1 MPNTL
6 ELDPENSEE
15 FIKMFEEDRENI
27 KRAVKTLKEADIDVK
42 LQFHGKSMTADKS
55 AEQTGFNLE
64 QITKTLVF
72 IGDEPFAVLCPGN
85 KRVNKDKLEKIRDT
99 DVRMAKPDEVRDATG
114 YVVGGVSPFDLD
126 IPVLMEETL
135 LEQNKLKP
143 AAGSR
148 VAGAEITPEDLH
160 NLVDAETLDVVE

>member
-6 ELDPENSEE
+6 ELNPDESEE

-27 KRAVKTLKEADIDVK
+27 KRAVKALKESDIDAQ

-55 AEQTGFNLE
+55 AEQTGFSLE

-85 KRVNKDKLEKIRDT
+85 RRVDENKLENITET
-99 DVRMAKPDEVRDATG
+99 DVRMAKPDEVREATG

-126 IPVLMEETL
+126 IPVFMEKKL
-135 LEQNKLKP
+135 LEQDKLKP

-148 VAGAEITPEDLH
+148 VAGAEITPEDLKSITE
-160 NLVDAETLDVVE
+160 AEVADVAE